1 MSTVIF
7 NMRMSKPQNLPF
19 VIFQTWSEVTNIC
32 RAYLHVYW
40 EKPTSFLRTEHAWKT
55 LKNPKAWISGILR
68 VLPPNSVSTLRGS
81 YGRSKGRC
89 LIRVLTLACGILPVD
104 FRIKW
109 LFWCLLWHIS
119 TAQAR
124 TECGPK
130 FSANDHHHR
139 RHHHRHHHHHHQ
151 QQHYNTWSSYSPH
164 TVWGLLP
171 G

>member
-1 MSTVIF
+1 VALADKDRGILMDLTSKNRMSTVIF
-7 NMRMSKPQNLPF
+7 NMRMSKPQNSPF

-40 EKPTSFLRTEHAWKT
+40 EKPTSFLRTEYPWKT

-68 VLPPNSVSTLRGS
+68 GLPPNSVSTLRGS

-109 LFWCLLWHIS
+109 LLWNLDMRFDCAGSHKVFVCVLGSFW
-119 TAQAR
+119 
-124 TECGPK
+124 
-130 FSANDHHHR
+130 SAACF
-139 RHHHRHHHHHHQ
+139 
-151 QQHYNTWSSYSPH
+151 
-164 TVWGLLP
+164 L
-171 G
+171 